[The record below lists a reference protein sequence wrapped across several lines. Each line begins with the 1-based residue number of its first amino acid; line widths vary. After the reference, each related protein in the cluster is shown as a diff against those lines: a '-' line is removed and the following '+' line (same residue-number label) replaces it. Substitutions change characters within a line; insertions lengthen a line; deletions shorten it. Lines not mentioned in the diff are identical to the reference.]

1 MSTIDIRHAHSL
13 SEERAREAIAEVAR
27 KLQERFDV
35 NARWDGANLH
45 FARSGVDGVI
55 EMLPGAVRV
64 KAELGFLLSAMK
76 GMVESEIQRV
86 LAEKLG

>member
-1 MSTIDIRHAHSL
+1 MSSIDIQHAHSL
-13 SEERAREAIAEVAR
+13 SDQGAHDAISEVAL
-27 KLQERFDV
+27 KLRERFEVDT
-35 NARWDGANLH
+35 RWEGQTLH
-45 FARSGVDGVI
+45 FARAGVEGAI

-76 GMVESEIQRV
+76 GMVESEIRRV

>member
-13 SEERAREAIAEVAR
+13 SEDNARSAIAEVAQ

-35 NARWDGANLH
+35 TTRWEGQVLH
-45 FARSGVDGVI
+45 FARSGVEGGI
-55 EMLPGAVRV
+55 ELLPGAVRV